1 MIKYCMVSLICG
13 IKKKKSTYINRVE
26 KWLPGA
32 GGGENRERFVK
43 GTNFQL

>member
-1 MIKYCMVSLICG
+1 MVSLICR
-13 IKKKKSTYINRVE
+13 IKKIIERVVE

-32 GGGENRERFVK
+32 EVWGKLAEVDK